1 MKILKKFLYYFFF
14 LTKKFFNSFSYLSIT
29 YRTFLVINFYLVD
42 IINQFKIDNK
52 KINIIVYDCLVSP
65 PTFGDFFRYLMLAR
79 YIKKKG
85 KNVKIIIINE
95 EYRGNKKNSWGRIK
109 NNKKKINEILNL
121 YNQVSLKLLNSNSYF
136 MNWKFFYKNYLHNE
150 KFNIFLKNE
159 VEKRKPTYLYSNYYL
174 NKYLKYERSSF
185 KENFILKK
193 NKKINIPKKISRKFI
208 SVGLRYSKISN
219 EFRNV
224 TIEEI
229 ILIISKLK
237 QKYKNIPIIL
247 LTSYEDFL
255 NLRNSNFQKMEGVY
269 FSKSFNKNIFDDVDI
284 ILNSKYYLQLKGG
297 GIGDIA
303 IFSNI
308 RYLIIAQYPGFIDKI
323 TFSKNKKT
331 FVWQRKN
338 QIYTFLKNTDMF
350 FDLI

>member
-1 MKILKKFLYYFFF
+1 M
-14 LTKKFFNSFSYLSIT
+14 
-29 YRTFLVINFYLVD
+29 VW
-42 IINQFKIDNK
+42 
-52 KINIIVYDCLVSP
+52 NIS
-65 PTFGDFFRYLMLAR
+65 
-79 YIKKKG
+79 
-85 KNVKIIIINE
+85 
-95 EYRGNKKNSWGRIK
+95 
-109 NNKKKINEILNL
+109 
-121 YNQVSLKLLNSNSYF
+121 
-136 MNWKFFYKNYLHNE
+136 
-150 KFNIFLKNE
+150 
-159 VEKRKPTYLYSNYYL
+159 
-174 NKYLKYERSSF
+174 
-185 KENFILKK
+185 
-193 NKKINIPKKISRKFI
+193 
-208 SVGLRYSKISN
+208 
-219 EFRNV
+219 
-224 TIEEI
+224 
-229 ILIISKLK
+229 
-237 QKYKNIPIIL
+237 IIL